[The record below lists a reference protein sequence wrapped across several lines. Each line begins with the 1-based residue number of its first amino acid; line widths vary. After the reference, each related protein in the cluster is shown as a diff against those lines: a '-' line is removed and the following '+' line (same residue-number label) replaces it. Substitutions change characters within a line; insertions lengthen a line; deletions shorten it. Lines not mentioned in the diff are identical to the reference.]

1 MATQLQ
7 LRKGTKIQNDAFTGA
22 EAELTYDSTSKGLR
36 LHDGVKQGGY
46 MVDTVVAWQ
55 APTAENNYTWY
66 RKYASGWV
74 EQGGLT
80 SDASG
85 DGTVTLPVTMA
96 DTDYFISATNEQT
109 TSENAWGWVYVAKET
124 KTTTGFGLCSRAAN
138 GTAIYL
144 RARWEVKGMCAQ

>member
-66 RKYASGWV
+66 RKHSSGWV
-74 EQGGLT
+74 EQGILNLQDGAT
-80 SDASG
+80 FTFPVPMASTNYSVLAVTKV
-85 DGTVTLPVTMA
+85 GTGEVKA
-96 DTDYFISATNEQT
+96 ASIREDQ
-109 TSENAWGWVYVAKET
+109 
-124 KTTTGFGLCSRAAN
+124 KTTTSCVVYFSSSSYYG
-138 GTAIYL
+138 YV
-144 RARWEVKGMCAQ
+144 EVKGMCAQ